1 MNNGNNN
8 IRRATIC
15 GVAIVPVSG
24 ITMSAHIGINNV
36 TITPAVNT
44 IEFERVQSASFV
56 ERRAESGDY
65 VEQEFESVFTDSS
78 QNVVTYRQTLPD
90 TDVIIMIK
98 YSNGIVLMA
107 GTDLSPVR
115 CEVEESGSPKT
126 FKVSFKRKSPEF
138 AKFVQSLN

>member
-1 MNNGNNN
+1 MEGNNK
-8 IRRATIC
+8 RATIC

-24 ITMSAHIGINNV
+24 ITMSAHIGINYVN
-36 TITPAVNT
+36 ITPAVET
-44 IEFERVQSASFV
+44 IEFERVQSASFL

-65 VEQEFESVFTDSS
+65 VDQEFECVFTDSS
-78 QNVVTYRQTLPD
+78 QTAVTQHQTLPD
-90 TDVIIMIK
+90 TDAVVLIK

-115 CEVEESGSPKT
+115 CEVEESGNPKT

-138 AKFVQSLN
+138 AKFVQSLS

>member
-15 GVAIVPVSG
+15 GVAIVPTSA
-24 ITMSAHIGINNV
+24 ITMSAHIGMDIV
-36 TITPAVNT
+36 SISPSSE
-44 IEFERVQSASFV
+44 IQFERVQSASFV

-98 YSNGIVLMA
+98 YSNGTVLMA